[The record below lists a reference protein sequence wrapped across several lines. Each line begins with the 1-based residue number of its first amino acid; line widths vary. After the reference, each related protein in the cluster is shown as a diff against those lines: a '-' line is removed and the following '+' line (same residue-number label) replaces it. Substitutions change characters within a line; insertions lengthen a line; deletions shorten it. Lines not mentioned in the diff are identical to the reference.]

1 MAILLVDEITD
12 EEFINVFEPVIISG
26 TTSRYPFSAAGVR
39 LTTAISSYDDNG
51 GKLRVA
57 ATSAAGF
64 EVGDTIEISGAT
76 GLKAIYNGLHE
87 IQGVVS
93 NAITLTT
100 TYAAAATGDAGSC
113 SRRNDDLH
121 LIVEF
126 PGAETLIVPVTA
138 SSTDYIANFYFDYRK
153 TLQSLLSLNFTL
165 TPGVEV
171 TSVMDVNGSADP
183 VTITER
189 FRDKDNAYKDGS
201 DDDTQVNWIAH
212 NCTDFAGIW
221 QLYNNSV
228 MVGAILHV
236 RGYYEGISSATDYQV
251 ILSKSTDGVSF
262 TADTTLDIDTDN
274 FYMVFTVPDTNYIRL
289 TLKALP
295 ATIVDTFDIPVLPVC
310 DRRKTLYYKNRMGGF
325 STAVFQDYE
334 EVRTAQKV
342 EKWVTKTEVIQTLI
356 AYPASFSELAAYADI
371 VTSAEVY
378 NDAGTQVEVITKSA
392 AQWVEWEEVE
402 IELKF
407 EECGAI

>member
-12 EEFINVFEPVIISG
+12 DEFINVFAPVIISG
-26 TTSRYPFSAAGVR
+26 TTSRYPFDTDGVR
-39 LTTAISSYDDNG
+39 LTATITDYEDDTT
-51 GKLRVA
+51 LVVVLDDA
-57 ATSAAGF
+57 SGF
-64 EVGDTIEISGAT
+64 EAGDTIEISGAT
-76 GLKAIYNGLHE
+76 GDQAQYNGLHE
-87 IQGVVS
+87 IDSIATNDVK
-93 NAITLTT
+93 LTT
-100 TYAAAATGDAGSC
+100 TYVSGAASGKTDTC
-113 SRRNDDLH
+113 TRRNDDLH

-126 PGAETLIVPVTA
+126 PSAETLIVPVTA

-392 AQWVEWEEVE
+392 AQWAEWEEIE
-402 IELKF
+402 IEIKF
-407 EECGAI
+407 EEYGAI